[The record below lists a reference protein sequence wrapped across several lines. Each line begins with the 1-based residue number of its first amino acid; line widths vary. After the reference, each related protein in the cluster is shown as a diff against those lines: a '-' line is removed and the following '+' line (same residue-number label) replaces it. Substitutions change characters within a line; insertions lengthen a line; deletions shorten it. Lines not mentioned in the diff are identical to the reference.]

1 MAMGSISDVLNIAV
15 SGLQTAQSLVTVT
28 SDNISN
34 VNTPGYARKVA
45 TQAEVVAAGAGLGVK
60 IASITRAADQYL
72 QQASL
77 SASSSSSQAGVTS
90 NFLDQ
95 AQSLFG
101 DPSSSTSFFSG
112 LDSVYSAFAAASAT
126 PSSNLARS
134 DAVNSVNTFLSS
146 ASSLSD
152 SLTSLQTET
161 NQQITG
167 DVATVNGILSQLS
180 QINGDISRI
189 TVSGGDAS
197 GSQNTQ
203 AQLLNQLATMMQVQ
217 VQPTATGGVTVR
229 SSDGTAL
236 VGDQGAATL
245 AYSTSGASGVLTAT
259 PPRGSPHQLRVGS
272 GAIAGLIQ
280 MGQVELPQLST
291 QLSEFVSGAV
301 DQINAAHN
309 ASSAVPA
316 PATLTGGDVGM
327 ALDTAVSGFSGATTI
342 AITNPAGVMQQRVDI
357 SFSGAAGGTMSVNGA
372 APTAFTTANFL
383 TSLNTALGGSGTA
396 TFSNGVLSIA
406 AGGGNGVAIADNPTT
421 PSQSING
428 EGFSQFFGLNNLVQ
442 STTTTNYNTGLTA
455 ASPNTFAA
463 GGVLNLEISD
473 ATGAAI
479 RQASLTVPSG
489 GTVGGVIAALNG
501 SMGAYGSFAL
511 DSKGQLSFT
520 AAANSGVSISVIS
533 DNTANSIGQV
543 SLSQTFG
550 IGSTSR
556 SARAGSF
563 SVRSDIAADPSK
575 LAMAELDLTQTVGG
589 SSALGTGDGRGGQAM
604 AQSGSQTTS
613 FSAAGDMAAI
623 QASVSGYAAELSG
636 LIGTKAANA
645 ANAQKSAAAISTQA
659 DAQRSTVEGV
669 NLDQELVNLT
679 IYQQSYNACSR
690 LVQASS
696 DMFNTLLQM
705 H

>member
-1 MAMGSISDVLNIAV
+1 MGSISDVLNIAT
-15 SGLQTAQSLVTVT
+15 SGLRTAQSLVTVT
-28 SDNISN
+28 SDNIAN

-45 TQAEVVAAGAGLGVK
+45 TQQEIVAAGAGLGVK
-60 IASITRAADQYL
+60 ISSIARAADQYL

-90 NFLDQ
+90 SYLDQ

-126 PSSNLARS
+126 PSSNLTRS
-134 DAVNSVNTFLSS
+134 DAVNAVKTFLSS
-146 ASSLSD
+146 ASSLQD
-152 SLTSLQTET
+152 SLANLQTET

-167 DVATVNGILSQLS
+167 DVATINGILTQLS
-180 QINGDISRI
+180 QANGDISRI

-203 AQLLNQLATMMQVQ
+203 AQLLNQLASLMQIQ

-236 VGDQGAATL
+236 VGDQGAASL
-245 AYSTSGASGVLTAT
+245 AYTTSGASGVLTAT
-259 PPRGSPHQLRVGS
+259 QPRGSPQDLRVGG

-280 MGQVELPQLST
+280 MGQVQLPELST

-301 DQINAAHN
+301 DQLNAAHN

-316 PATLTGGDVGM
+316 PASLTGTNVGM
-327 ALDTAVSGFSGATTI
+327 DISTAVAGFGGV
-342 AITNPAGVMQQRVDI
+342 TNIGVTDSTGVLQTKVQI
-357 SFSGAAGGTMSVNGA
+357 SFSANTISVNGG
-372 APTAFTTANFL
+372 APVAYTGSTFM
-383 TSLNTALGGSGTA
+383 SVLNTALGTSGSA
-396 TFSNGVLSIA
+396 VFSNGVLSLSA
-406 AGGGNGVAIADNPTT
+406 SSGNGVAVVDDAAN
-421 PSQSING
+421 PSQNANG

-442 STTTTNYNTGLTA
+442 STTTTNYNTGLVA
-455 ASPNTFAA
+455 GSPNTFSA
-463 GGVLNLEISD
+463 GGVMNLEISD

-479 RQASLTVPSG
+479 RTASLTIPSG
-489 GTVGGVIAALNG
+489 GTLGAVITALNS

-511 DSKGQLSFT
+511 DPKGQISFT
-520 AAANSGVSISVIS
+520 AAPNSGVSVSVIS
-533 DNTANSIGQV
+533 DNTNNTVGQA
-543 SLSQTFG
+543 SFSQMFG

-575 LAMAELDLTQTVGG
+575 LAMAQMDITQAVGG
-589 SSALGTGDGRGGQAM
+589 SSALGLGDGRGGLAM
-604 AQSGSQTTS
+604 AQSGNQITA
-613 FSAAGDMAAI
+613 FSTAGDMAATKV
-623 QASVSGYAAELSG
+623 SVSDYAAELSG
-636 LIGTKAANA
+636 MIGVKAGNA
-645 ANAQKSAAAISTQA
+645 SNAQQSAAAMSTQA
-659 DAQRSTVEGV
+659 DAQRSSVEGV
-669 NLDQELVNLT
+669 NLDEELVNLT
-679 IYQQSYNACSR
+679 TYQQSYNACSR

-696 DMFNTLLQM
+696 DMFNVLLQM
-705 H
+705 M